1 MVVQVAED
9 NFYSRR
15 SVGFPAIVTGTLP
28 PINQRFTETY
38 MIQKKQ
44 TIGMT
49 DLVDF
54 PELNLTDVPAKVD
67 TGAFTSSLHCKK
79 VRLVRVGS
87 ETKLSFWVVG
97 QTGKVSQ
104 RFYTGE
110 FSQRVIRNSFGVSE
124 KRYIIK
130 TQVILFGR
138 VFRTEFSLANRERL
152 RNPVLLGRQLL
163 RDRFLVDVSQ
173 KNLSYH
179 HKIASQPGQNPVSP
193 SSTLPSANS
202 TDN

>member
-1 MVVQVAED
+1 MD
-9 NFYSRR
+9 
-15 SVGFPAIVTGTLP
+15 P
-28 PINQRFTETY
+28 
-38 MIQKKQ
+38 KKQ

-54 PELNLTDVPAKVD
+54 PELGLADVPAKVD

-79 VRLVRVGS
+79 VQLVRVGS

-97 QTGKVSQ
+97 QTGEASQ
-104 RFYTGE
+104 RFCTGE

-130 TQVILFGR
+130 TQIILFGR
-138 VFRTEFSLANRERL
+138 AIRTEFSLANRERL

-163 RDRFLVDVSQ
+163 RDRFIVDVSQ
-173 KNLSYH
+173 KNLSHH
-179 HKIASQPGQNPVSP
+179 HKIAAQPGQNPINP
-193 SSTLPSANS
+193 SLTLPSSNS